1 MGTEMKEGLE
11 KWKNPAAVERFAG
24 WILGRLRHA
33 QRADDR
39 LKLIQRIQVA
49 PKQGLALVEVEGR
62 RLLLATGSDGAPAF
76 FPLEHPPLAGP
87 VRASRMS
94 RGRISW

>member
-1 MGTEMKEGLE
+1 MGAEMKEGLD

-24 WILGRLRHA
+24 WILGRLRRT
-33 QRADDR
+33 QRADGR

-49 PKQGLALVEVEGR
+49 PRQSLALVEVEGR

-94 RGRISW
+94 GRRTSW

>member
-1 MGTEMKEGLE
+1 MKEGLE
-11 KWKNPAAVERFAG
+11 KWKNPAAVKRVAG
-24 WILGRLRHA
+24 WILGRLGHT

-94 RGRISW
+94 GRRISW

>member
-1 MGTEMKEGLE
+1 MGAEMKEGLE
-11 KWKNPAAVERFAG
+11 KWKNPAAVKRVAG

-94 RGRISW
+94 GRRISW